1 LGARI
6 VAVADVYDA
15 LTSDR
20 PYRARLARD
29 EAVRRLDVE
38 AGQTLDA
45 RLTALCVHLTDD
57 AAPERAV

>member
-1 LGARI
+1 

-38 AGQTLDA
+38 AGQTLDP
-45 RLTALCVHLTDD
+45 RLTELCVHLTGD
-57 AAPERAV
+57 AAPECAV